1 MNDPTTWNAIE
12 RRTTTEKDEKMETG
26 TAGPLADKIPAEPD
40 VVGEPSVYTRLDKLF
55 KTERAERL
63 RASHPSRGLGN
74 SKYST
79 PAEEIAPPT
88 DA

>member
-26 TAGPLADKIPAEPD
+26 TDTDPAAPLVDKIPAEPD

-55 KTERAERL
+55 KAERAERL
-63 RASHPSRGLGN
+63 RASHPSRGVGN

-79 PAEEIAPPT
+79 PAEES
-88 DA
+88 